1 MVQANN
7 LSTLVAETGETD
19 VENHPQLYIDFVVVL
34 NNKIPRSKKK
44 KMLVALLHGFGPL
57 PFFAE

>member
-19 VENHPQLYIDFVVVL
+19 VENHPQLYIDFVIVL
-34 NNKIPRSKKK
+34 SNKILWSKK

-57 PFFAE
+57 SFFSE

>member
-34 NNKIPRSKKK
+34 SNKIPRSKKK
-44 KMLVALLHGFGPL
+44 NVSCFTPWIWPSFLLS
-57 PFFAE
+57 